1 MNPTLDWLRDP
12 EVFEVNR
19 VPAHSDHII
28 GQRQL
33 LNGTWAFAYSEY
45 PGERPADFF
54 RTDYALD
61 DFGTIQVPGHIQLQ
75 GHGKPQYVNCQY
87 PWEGHEQLVPPQIP
101 EHNPVGSYVRCFDLE
116 EKLLGGKHYFLRF
129 EGAET
134 AIYVWLNG
142 HFVGYSEDSFTP
154 SEFDVTPYIKE
165 TGNRLAVEVYRYST
179 ASWLEDQDFWR
190 FSGIFRDVLIYSA
203 PEVYVRDI
211 KVTADYDYERGKG
224 MLSASADIAGEGEY
238 SMAMELMQ
246 VQPSVTGFVHKWK
259 GAEITAA
266 ELDVLP
272 WSAEQPNLYG
282 LAVQIFGA
290 DGKLIFT
297 TATMVGF
304 RTFEMKNGVM
314 CLNGKRIIFKGVNR
328 HEFSAGRG
336 RAITKDDMLTDIL
349 TMKRN
354 NINAVRTSH
363 YPNNTLWYKLCDM
376 HGIYVIDETNLET
389 HGTWQ
394 VAAFQGRTEH
404 ILPGSVPEWKAVVL
418 DRARSMYE
426 RDKNH
431 PCVLM
436 WSCGNESHCGDNIA
450 AMADYFHSVDS
461 RRLVHYEGVF
471 HSRAYDHI
479 TDMESRMYAKPA
491 DIEKYLSS
499 SPAKPYI
506 SCEYM
511 HAMGNSLGGMSLYT
525 DLEDKFEGYQG
536 GFIWDYIDQALYMAN
551 GQGSRVLAVGG
562 DFVDRPTNYG
572 FCTNGIVTAERQES
586 PKMQEVKALYSN
598 LRMNIKDGMLTV
610 ENRNLFIDTSDYSF
624 RVTLE
629 KDGQTLAAGTHALT
643 VQPGESIT
651 IPIGL
656 SCPDQ
661 PGEYVFTASAVLSA
675 DTSWV
680 KKGHEVAFAQEV
692 MTVAG
697 TQEDTTA
704 PEARIVYGD
713 FGIGL
718 QGDGFS
724 MHFDKEGGGLS
735 SLVYDGVEYITRH
748 PQVSFWRA
756 PTDNDNG
763 CGFPFDAA
771 QWMAAGKYSRHREI
785 TTEERPGC
793 LVVTFVYAAPTVPS
807 FMYKVIYTAH
817 FDGRLGVRVEYPGV
831 AGLPD
836 MPVMAMDFGLK
847 SSYDSFTYYG
857 MGPAENYIDRCQ
869 GAKLGV
875 YSSTAADN
883 LTGYLNPQECGN
895 RTGVRYVCVNDA
907 EGCGLRFSCVN
918 APFEMSVL
926 PYSAYQLGEA
936 THREHLPRP
945 AHTWVRIA
953 AKQMGVGGDDS
964 WGAPVHEEYRIP
976 AAEAMTLEFVIEKAK
991 R

>member
-1 MNPTLDWLRDP
+1 MNPTLDWLHDP

-19 VPAHSDHII
+19 EPAHSDHIL

-33 LNGTWAFAYSEY
+33 LNGTWSFAYSEH
-45 PGERPADFF
+45 PSERPADFF
-54 RTDYALD
+54 RTDYGLD
-61 DFGTIQVPGHIQLQ
+61 GFGTIQVPGHIQLQ

-101 EHNPVGSYVRCFDLE
+101 EHNPVGSYVRCFDLD
-116 EKLLGGKHYFLRF
+116 EKLLNGKHYFLRF
-129 EGAET
+129 EGVET

-142 HFVGYSEDSFTP
+142 HFVGYAEDSFTP
-154 SEFDVTPYIKE
+154 SEFNITPYIKE
-165 TGNRLAVEVYRYST
+165 KDNRLAVEVYRYST

-190 FSGIFRDVLIYSA
+190 FSGIFRDVYVYAA

-224 MLSASADIAGEGEY
+224 ILSASADIVGEGEY
-238 SMAMELMQ
+238 SVAMELMQ
-246 VQPSVTGFVHKWK
+246 VQPSVSNFLHKWQ
-259 GAEITAA
+259 GAQITAA

-290 DGKLIFT
+290 DGKLVFT
-297 TATMVGF
+297 TAVMVGF
-304 RTFEMKNGVM
+304 RTFELKNGIM

-328 HEFSAGRG
+328 HEFSAQRG
-336 RAITKDDMLTDIL
+336 RAITKEDMLTDIL

-363 YPNNTLWYKLCDM
+363 YPNNTHWYKLCDEY
-376 HGIYVIDETNLET
+376 GIYVIDETNLET

-394 VAAFQGRTEH
+394 IAAYQGRTEH
-404 ILPGSVPEWKAVVL
+404 ILPGSIPEWKAPVL
-418 DRARSMYE
+418 DRAKSMYE

-491 DIEKYLSS
+491 DIAEYLSNN
-499 SPAKPYI
+499 PAKPYI

-525 DLEDKFEGYQG
+525 DLEDKFDGYQG
-536 GFIWDYIDQALYMAN
+536 GFIWDYIDQALYMTDK
-551 GQGSRVLAVGG
+551 QGEKVLAVGG
-562 DFVDRPTNYG
+562 DFFDRPSDYG
-572 FCTNGIVTAERQES
+572 FCTNGIVTSDRRES

-598 LRMNIKDGMLTV
+598 IRMSIKKGMLTV
-610 ENRNLFIDTSDYSF
+610 ENRNLFIDTGVYTF

-629 KDGQTLAAGTHALT
+629 KEGEVLASGAHALT
-643 VQPGESIT
+643 VLPGESAS
-651 IPIGL
+651 IPMGL
-656 SCPDQ
+656 VCPEQ
-661 PGEYVFTASAVLSA
+661 PGEYVFTASAVLNA
-675 DTSWV
+675 DTPWA
-680 KKGHEVAFAQEV
+680 KKGHEIAFAQEV
-692 MTVAG
+692 VTVEGA
-697 TQEDTTA
+697 EKDKA
-704 PEARIVYGD
+704 ISEARIVYGD

-724 MHFDKEGGGLS
+724 MHFDRGGSGIT
-735 SLVYDGVEYITRH
+735 SLVYDGVEYITRA
-748 PQVSFWRA
+748 PRVSFWRA

-763 CGFPFDAA
+763 CGFPCDAA
-771 QWMAAGKYSRHREI
+771 QWMVVGRYARHRA
-785 TTEERPGC
+785 TTAEERPGC
-793 LVVTFVYAAPTVPS
+793 LELTYVYAAPTVPS
-807 FMYKVIYTAH
+807 FEYKVIYTAH
-817 FDGRLGVRVEYPGV
+817 FDGRLGVRVEYPGA

-836 MPVMAMDFGLK
+836 MPVMAMDFRLD
-847 SSYDSFTYYG
+847 SDYDRFTYYG
-857 MGPAENYIDRCQ
+857 MGPDENYIDRCQ
-869 GAKLGV
+869 GARLGV
-875 YSSTAADN
+875 YSSTATDN
-883 LTGYLNPQECGN
+883 FSGYLNPQECGN
-895 RTGVRYVCVNDA
+895 RTGVRYVIVGD
-907 EGCGLRFSCVN
+907 ESGKGLRFACAG

-926 PYSAYQLGEA
+926 PYSAYELGEA
-936 THREHLPRP
+936 IHREDLPKP
-945 AHTWVRIA
+945 TATWVRIA

-964 WGAPVHEEYRIP
+964 WGAPVHEEYRIS
-976 AAEAMTLEFVIEKAK
+976 ADEAMVLEFTVE
-991 R
+991 RR